1 VRRGRLPKSR
11 TRDLGRGQP
20 ERIVCLVATP
30 GTHLRRGR
38 LPKDRTLRLGTCS
51 SRRIVR
57 GGNTL
62 GTLRGD
68 GSRDIER
75 ADGGGDTTQARLQS
89 SRSYPGSYRGRR
101 IWRSDGISGD
111 GFRHLLPSSHLLGLG
126 RVGGRIVPFTVGTQR
141 NMRVRP
147 LVETPTETNRT
158 SPWVPTWDCTGT
170 NGGTHQGS
178 HSEDE
183 MKGMR
188 GWRRWLNPLTPA
200 RGYEYRE
207 GRKRPWRER
216 STHTGARSARVKL
229 WSPHQRHERRSVRW

>member
-1 VRRGRLPKSR
+1 MGMCAEGGFRRFAPCVFESAARSASPA
-11 TRDLGRGQP
+11 
-20 ERIVCLVATP
+20 VATP
-30 GTHLRRGR
+30 RAPSVAKGR
-38 LPKDRTLRLGTCS
+38 ETSSAPTVVVTPPKH
-51 SRRIVR
+51 
-57 GGNTL
+57 
-62 GTLRGD
+62 
-68 GSRDIER
+68 GSGRV
-75 ADGGGDTTQARLQS
+75 GL
-89 SRSYPGSYRGRR
+89 PGSYRGRR

-111 GFRHLLPSSHLLGLG
+111 GFRHLLPRSHLLGLG

-141 NMRVRP
+141 KMRVRP

-188 GWRRWLNPLTPA
+188 GWRRWLNPSSPA

-207 GRKRPWRER
+207 GRKRPRRER
-216 STHTGARSARVKL
+216 STHTGARSARAKL